1 MATDFW
7 VSSHHKRWIVDRGA
21 LKQARAEDLQYVD
34 DPQYLDFLA
43 IYFANIIARLGKKL
57 QLRQRVIATA
67 TVFFRRFYLKNLYCA
82 TDPFLVISACLYV
95 AAKAEEFPAH
105 IKSVITESR
114 TMFTQHY
121 GVKNFPSDNTK
132 LAEMEFYL
140 VSDLQSDLVVY
151 HPYRTLLALCKTS
164 SGEETSDGEE
174 GEEGE
179 EEEAGELSA
188 SAAGTGV
195 EKGARY
201 WGTGEG
207 KLVLSKEA
215 LQIAWSIINDTYR
228 SELCLLY
235 PPHLIAVA
243 ALYLTFILH
252 PPKRSKNKDSDEHK
266 PQPRRS
272 SRQASTH
279 ITKPT
284 ISKNPD
290 PITFLA
296 QLNVSLPLIA
306 TISQEIIAMYTL
318 WDMYKEENP
327 ADAPSASG
335 LSKKR
340 QRSALDSPTKGK
352 QGGVPIAS
360 TPAQSPVPVE
370 VGNGNSE
377 PGKPVITTPFLSQI
391 LAGMR
396 EAYLLDLGMS
406 VEGETFGMSASV
418 LHGLHH
424 KNMGMGM
431 ANMGGSSGQ
440 HQQYAVNKMLE
451 RTMNAYG

>member
-57 QLRQRVIATA
+57 QLRQRVIAN
-67 TVFFRRFYLKNLYCA
+67 RYRNSYCA

-279 ITKPT
+279 TTKPT

-352 QGGVPIAS
+352 QGATATANQANPS
-360 TPAQSPVPVE
+360 SPP
-370 VGNGNSE
+370 
-377 PGKPVITTPFLSQI
+377 PFLSQI
-391 LAGMR
+391 LTGMR
-396 EAYLLDLGMS
+396 EAYLLDL
-406 VEGETFGMSASV
+406 
-418 LHGLHH
+418 
-424 KNMGMGM
+424 
-431 ANMGGSSGQ
+431 GSSGQ

>member
-1 MATDFW
+1 
-7 VSSHHKRWIVDRGA
+7 
-21 LKQARAEDLQYVD
+21 
-34 DPQYLDFLA
+34 
-43 IYFANIIARLGKKL
+43 
-57 QLRQRVIATA
+57 
-67 TVFFRRFYLKNLYCA
+67 
-82 TDPFLVISACLYV
+82 
-95 AAKAEEFPAH
+95 
-105 IKSVITESR
+105 
-114 TMFTQHY
+114 
-121 GVKNFPSDNTK
+121 
-132 LAEMEFYL
+132 MEFHL

-164 SGEETSDGEE
+164 SREETSDGEE

-179 EEEAGELSA
+179 QEEAGELST

-195 EKGARY
+195 EQGARY
-201 WGTGEG
+201 WATGEG

-243 ALYLTFILH
+243 AIYLTFILH
-252 PPKRSKNKDSDEHK
+252 PPKRSKNKESDENK
-266 PQPRRS
+266 PQPHRS

-279 ITKPT
+279 TTKAT
-284 ISKNPD
+284 VSKNPD
-290 PITFLA
+290 PITSLA

-318 WDMYKEENP
+318 WYKEENP

-335 LSKKR
+335 LSGSSSKKR

-352 QGGVPIAS
+352 QGGTPIAS

-370 VGNGNSE
+370 VNNGNSE
-377 PGKPVITTPFLSQI
+377 PGKLVITTLFLSQI

-396 EAYLLDLGMS
+396 EAYLLDLGS
-406 VEGETFGMSASV
+406 SEEGEMFGMSAPA
-418 LHGLHH
+418 LHSLHH
-424 KNMGMGM
+424 KHPGMGM
-431 ANMGGSSGQ
+431 ATIGGSSGQ
-440 HQQYAVNKMLE
+440 HQQHAVDKMPE